1 MEGIA
6 LKRKIAAVIAAF
18 CLCLTTTGCG
28 EDPELTEF
36 KTNFENFCINVSA
49 LDTSINQIDA
59 QSDTASE
66 ELLDC
71 IDRLNEQFQILAGFD
86 FPEEFD
92 YLEELSDQAG
102 EYMAVAASSYHEAY
116 ADGSFDQY
124 MSDYAYANYK
134 RAYKRVQIILIYLH
148 GEEPQDEDLMD

>member
-1 MEGIA
+1 M
-6 LKRKIAAVIAAF
+6 KRKMAAVIAALY
-18 CLCLTTTGCG
+18 LCLTLTGCG
-28 EDPELTEF
+28 EDPELAAF
-36 KTNFENFCINVSA
+36 KTDFENFCINVSA
-49 LDTSINQIDA
+49 LDTSINRIDA

-66 ELLDC
+66 ELLGY
-71 IDRLNEQFQILAGFD
+71 IDQLNQQFQILAGFD

-102 EYMAVAASSYHEAY
+102 EYMAEAASSYHEAY